1 MSCFVCK
8 PCKVMDVLMS
18 LQGSQMEA
26 DDPTT
31 SYMLQV
37 CFLHKLQRPSLKCSA
52 FLCLLNGQMLRN
64 TFCLTNNFFDKSFV

>member
-1 MSCFVCK
+1 
-8 PCKVMDVLMS
+8 MS

-37 CFLHKLQRPSLKCSA
+37 CRHQWERICLASLI
-52 FLCLLNGQMLRN
+52 LRM
-64 TFCLTNNFFDKSFV
+64 D

>member
-1 MSCFVCK
+1 MFSNLY
-8 PCKVMDVLMS
+8 KVMEVLMS

-37 CFLHKLQRPSLKCSA
+37 CFFFFF
-52 FLCLLNGQMLRN
+52 FLI
-64 TFCLTNNFFDKSFV
+64 